1 MSYNFPIN
9 CAGVL
14 VYPGDL
20 IVADG
25 DGVLVVPR
33 EHALRV
39 GKLAREIHT
48 GDEKSRA
55 KRFERLGIP
64 PDETVIVE

>member
-1 MSYNFPIN
+1 
-9 CAGVL
+9 
-14 VYPGDL
+14 
-20 IVADG
+20 
-25 DGVLVVPR
+25 VLVVPR
-33 EHALRV
+33 EHALKV
-39 GKLAREIHT
+39 GKLAREINI

>member
-1 MSYNFPIN
+1 MPAFLFTPAI
-9 CAGVL
+9 L
-14 VYPGDL
+14 V
-20 IVADG
+20 VADG

-39 GKLAREIHT
+39 GKLAREINT

-55 KRFERLGIP
+55 GRFKRLGIK

>member
-1 MSYNFPIN
+1 
-9 CAGVL
+9 

-33 EHALRV
+33 ELALEV
-39 GKLAREIHT
+39 GKIAREIHID
-48 GDEKSRA
+48 DEKSRA
-55 KRFERLGIP
+55 ARYKRLGIP
-64 PDETVIVE
+64 LDKTITVE

>member
-1 MSYNFPIN
+1 
-9 CAGVL
+9 
-14 VYPGDL
+14 
-20 IVADG
+20 
-25 DGVLVVPR
+25 VLVVPR

-39 GKLAREIHT
+39 GKLAREINI

-55 KRFERLGIP
+55 KRYERLGIQ